1 MLFSRNW
8 ASTTVENS
16 GRHAKSRQP
25 EIRQPEIRQSEI
37 PGSSSGKVRPF
48 SRQPANRGAVR
59 GFALLTCIVAVLGIT
74 AKAQTSSPLPFDVSN
89 PKHLDWPTDEANRI
103 YASACE
109 LVARSIRPEKPPR
122 LAPRFLLV
130 LGSDEDATL
139 RNGHTVE
146 IHLKEWDPAR
156 FAEAM
161 VLMATREILKNEDVM
176 SLTRDTLMAAQAS
189 VSVSE
194 LKHKK

>member
-1 MLFSRNW
+1 MESGTNRTKIAIVRRQWLSSQRL
-8 ASTTVENS
+8 NS
-16 GRHAKSRQP
+16 QLLSNLLRKSL
-25 EIRQPEIRQSEI
+25 SH
-37 PGSSSGKVRPF
+37 GLHKSGNV
-48 SRQPANRGAVR
+48 V
-59 GFALLTCIVAVLGIT
+59 ALLLGVLALLGVT
-74 AKAQTSSPLPFDVSN
+74 ASAQTSSQLPFDVSN

-122 LAPRFLLV
+122 LTPRFVLV
-130 LGSDEDATL
+130 LGSDENATV
-139 RNGHTVE
+139 RSGPTAE
-146 IHLKEWDPAR
+146 IHLKEWNPAR

-176 SLTRDTLMAAQAS
+176 NLTRDTLMAAQAS

-194 LKHKK
+194 LKRRK